1 MSPTLLPVM
10 RSEWIKLR
18 SLRSVWFTAMLAV
31 GSMVFFG
38 ALGAMEF
45 ANRWDDVGAVERAT
59 MDPTA
64 ALMSGWFMAQVI
76 VGVLGVLAVTA
87 EYASGS
93 MLGTLS
99 AVPRRVPVLVAKL
112 LVPAL
117 ATIALLVPV
126 TLATFWGAG
135 VLLPDGTAPS
145 LADEG
150 VLRGVLGVPLCLG
163 AICAIGGA
171 MGFVLRSSA
180 GALAMVVTVLLV
192 LPGLLAGFSKAVY
205 TYLPG
210 GAIDAIVTVD
220 RTHADLPLLAAG
232 AATLVFAAYVV
243 ASVIAARESLL
254 RRDA

>member
-1 MSPTLLPVM
+1 MSPTLIPVM

-18 SLRSVWFTAMLAV
+18 SLRSVWFTAMLAA
-31 GSMVFFG
+31 GSILFFG
-38 ALGAMEF
+38 A
-45 ANRWDDVGAVERAT
+45 VGAVEFADRWNDVDAAERAT

-93 MLGTLS
+93 ILGTLS

-117 ATIALLVPV
+117 ATIVVLVPV

-135 VLLPDGTAPS
+135 LLLPEGTTPS
-145 LADEG
+145 LADDG
-150 VLRGVLGVPLCLG
+150 VLRGVLGIPLCLG
-163 AICAIGGA
+163 AVCTIGSA

-192 LPGLLAGFSKAVY
+192 LPGLLAGFSKDIY

-220 RTHADLPLLAAG
+220 RSSADLPLLAAG
-232 AATLVFAAYVV
+232 AATLVFGVYVAVSVV
-243 ASVIAARESLL
+243 AARDSFL